1 MKKPKVRW
9 LVVKIALG
17 LMAFALLWL
26 PLSQE
31 VSLAFSGPARICKHY
46 GVFSYF
52 TDDTHYQPLTINFL
66 PGSDRDVSKLMR
78 EGYSIWSQ
86 DDRSVVIVRV
96 KDHASTINGR
106 SLVLTCA
113 STVLVAW
120 FAVLRPLRGYLRTYP
135 APVPVSALE
144 PVR

>member
-1 MKKPKVRW
+1 MKKAKVRW
-9 LVVKIALG
+9 LVVKITLG

-26 PLSQE
+26 PLTQD

-46 GVFSYF
+46 GVFSYLM
-52 TDDTHYQPLTINFL
+52 DDTHYEPRTIGFS

-78 EGYSIWSQ
+78 EGDAIWSQ
-86 DDRSVVIVRV
+86 DDRSVIIVRV
-96 KDHASTINGR
+96 KDHVSTMNGR

-113 STVLVAW
+113 LTALVAW
-120 FAVLRPLRGYLRTYP
+120 FAVLRPLRGYLCTCR
-135 APVPVSALE
+135 ASALE